1 MFRVIKAL
9 NHNGVIAIDMDSNKE
24 YILLG
29 KGIGFGKKVNE
40 RMEAPEN
47 AHIYLLQQE
56 TERGSTREM
65 INDIEPKF
73 LEIASSNHYGSR
85 KEI

>member
-9 NHNGVIAIDMDSNKE
+9 NNNGVLAINMDTNKE

-40 RMEAPEN
+40 RMEAPDN
-47 AHIYLLQQE
+47 SSIYLLQQQ
-56 TERGSTREM
+56 TERGPIKR
-65 INDIEPKF
+65 F
-73 LEIASSNHYGSR
+73 
-85 KEI
+85 

>member
-9 NHNGVIAIDMDSNKE
+9 NNNGIIAIDTDAHNE

-40 RMEAPEN
+40 RMEAQKTLKY
-47 AHIYLLQQE
+47 IFCRRKQ
-56 TERGSTREM
+56 TEAQLKR
-65 INDIEPKF
+65 
-73 LEIASSNHYGSR
+73 
-85 KEI
+85 